1 MSRGDETL
9 EKSIV
14 RADGLLE
21 ILDQTLDRVDMPGD
35 IRDKYKHIVKQ
46 DDLIKRFHLGLTF
59 GDRKYALRMSNKI
72 EEKMQSHSNIIF
84 L

>member
-35 IRDKYKHIVKQ
+35 IRDKYKHIVNQ
-46 DDLIKRFHLGLTF
+46 EISFR
-59 GDRKYALRMSNKI
+59 I
-72 EEKMQSHSNIIF
+72 NIWR
-84 L
+84 

>member
-46 DDLIKRFHLGLTF
+46 DDLIKRFHLRLTF